1 MRNLYIDFD
10 GVIMDTIT
18 TINRIMKELH
28 IDERNP
34 EEVLQFYET
43 LNWKNI
49 LAITPEINDG
59 IACIQK
65 ILDADIF
72 DIAILT
78 HVNSLDEVIEKVFFL
93 RKYFGNI
100 TIIPVPKKISK
111 TKMVHAEDA
120 ILVDDYSGNLREWE
134 EAGGIGV
141 RFNLR
146 LNGKGFRVIDRLDQ
160 LLELDFTP
168 NLTFKKNMIQ

>member
-18 TINRIMKELH
+18 TMYRIM
-28 IDERNP
+28 DEVNVDKNDPVASRH
-34 EEVLQFYET
+34 FYET
-43 LNWKNI
+43 LDWGNI
-49 LAITPEINDG
+49 LSITPEINDG

-65 ILDADIF
+65 ILDANIF
-72 DIAILT
+72 DTAILT
-78 HVNSLDEVIEKVFFL
+78 HVNSLDEIVEKVKFI

-134 EAGGIGV
+134 AAGGIGV
-141 RFNLR
+141 RFSLK

-160 LLELDFTP
+160 LLEIDLV
-168 NLTFKKNMIQ
+168 K